1 MGHGI
6 QPCTQGGSVKDF
18 QCPAVFCIHACI
30 TDEM

>member
-18 QCPAVFCIHACI
+18 QCPAVFSIQAFI
-30 TDEM
+30 TDF